1 MCWVNCSNKKI
12 IMKNIILKAI
22 TFFVIFNITSCKKQD
37 TYITSNHLFE
47 TKPLNYIEIKNIAT
61 SIESLKT
68 TASINNRYKNN
79 DITEIH
85 KLINPLIDN
94 GKKIHNEILN
104 NLIKSSEWESIS
116 KQEKEILLNFDDIQF
131 SELSLIYFDLQ
142 EKINLREDD
151 TWTTVRSCLS
161 GALGL
166 GDLYYLLIENPRSLA
181 TARGTISLLKHIGG
195 RYLGYIGLGLAI
207 IDFADCIS
215 R

>member
-1 MCWVNCSNKKI
+1 
-12 IMKNIILKAI
+12 MKNILLKVI
-22 TFFVIFNITSCKKQD
+22 TLFIIFNITSCKKQD
-37 TYITSNHLFE
+37 VYITSKYLFE
-47 TKPLNYIEIKNIAT
+47 TKPINYIEIKNIAG
-61 SIESLKT
+61 SIESLNT
-68 TASINNRYKNN
+68 SSSKNIIHGN
-79 DITEIH
+79 KDITKIR
-85 KLINPLIDN
+85 KFVTPLIDN
-94 GKKIHNEILN
+94 GKKIHHEL
-104 NLIKSSEWESIS
+104 LIKLINSSEWKMLSN
-116 KQEKEILLNFDDIQF
+116 QEKEILLNFDDIQLA
-131 SELSLIYFDLQ
+131 ELSLIYFDLQ

>member
-1 MCWVNCSNKKI
+1 
-12 IMKNIILKAI
+12 MKNIILKAI

-116 KQEKEILLNFDDIQF
+116 KQEKEILKIQ
-131 SELSLIYFDLQ
+131 DL
-142 EKINLREDD
+142 
-151 TWTTVRSCLS
+151 
-161 GALGL
+161 
-166 GDLYYLLIENPRSLA
+166 
-181 TARGTISLLKHIGG
+181 
-195 RYLGYIGLGLAI
+195 
-207 IDFADCIS
+207 
-215 R
+215 